1 VFKKLL
7 GGPLIS
13 DDERRARRNSFA
25 MFDALETI
33 ESLSS
38 PIDDAC
44 PNGARDF
51 SVSKLY
57 MDTRSLISH
66 RADYTTPITFFRRP
80 ILDSESNKDDDA
92 YNTSPWF
99 LAFSVRRIYRQT
111 MGLGGTNEYDLEY
124 SYPDGIVTAEIQYCL
139 ASDISNY
146 QYSFFVKKKNSDALK
161 LREKFGR
168 DQRTLYGLFHPQSRR
183 AFATDLYEN
192 MRNALKNM
200 SEHLGSSISNAELAS
215 RINLENNKLRPR
227 WLGPYPELT
236 ASIE

>member
-1 VFKKLL
+1 MFKKLL

-25 MFDALETI
+25 MFDALEAI

-57 MDTRSLISH
+57 IDTRSLVSH
-66 RADYTTPITFFRRP
+66 RTDYTTPITFFRRP
-80 ILDSESNKDDDA
+80 ILDGDSNKDDVA

-99 LAFSVRRIYRQT
+99 LAFSVRKIYCQT
-111 MGLGGTNEYDLEY
+111 MGLGGSTEYDLEY
-124 SYPDGIVTAEIQYCL
+124 SYPDGIITAEIQYCL

-146 QYSFFVKKKNSDALK
+146 QYSFFVREKNSDALE

-168 DQRTLYGLFHPQSRR
+168 AQTTLYGIFHPQDRR

-200 SEHLGSSISNAELAS
+200 SEHLGSPISNAELAKH
-215 RINLENNKLRPR
+215 INLENNKLRPR
-227 WLGPYPELT
+227 WLSPYPKLT